1 MGEGPIEPDYGS
13 DAFTVRREPL
23 QDIIQSL
30 SSLYLDPVLEGE
42 EGEELTVL
50 PPPMLSSDIKG
61 RIKDF
66 ETQVLDGFKT
76 QHDQVHHLE
85 SQVSA
90 LERLHKKLAETILD
104 GTKQECQRVKQLL
117 EQNMQSLGNAVMDC
131 LRRRGKQLKAKVL
144 PSPYAMSTP
153 TVTSASPFDTG
164 QRSIHF
170 SAPIKIEFPKF
181 SSQEGEDPIAYL
193 EKCDEYLAIHP
204 LSSTEI
210 LSMLPSV
217 LIHTAKDWWIAERT
231 RVKTWAQFKTLFLRS
246 FLPDD
251 HEVPLKL

>member
-1 MGEGPIEPDYGS
+1 M
-13 DAFTVRREPL
+13 
-23 QDIIQSL
+23 
-30 SSLYLDPVLEGE
+30 
-42 EGEELTVL
+42 
-50 PPPMLSSDIKG
+50 
-61 RIKDF
+61 
-66 ETQVLDGFKT
+66 
-76 QHDQVHHLE
+76 E

-251 HEVPLKL
+251 HEVEAERKIRERKQEIGESIHTFVYQYRALCLRLKPSMTEREILQPTFETAILV